1 MTVPVACVYE
11 RAVSYVVQGHGAS
24 MLKSL
29 RNQIV
34 FLSQFGKQFETTG
47 SLVASSQF
55 LAKTI
60 TRYLAARPDR
70 PIRVLECGPGTGAFT
85 NQIVRHLRPGDV
97 FDLVELNESFVD
109 VLNHRFESDESWK
122 TVRDLSKIHEVP
134 LQDFET
140 EGNYDFVISGLP
152 LNNFPPRLVAEIM
165 EVYFQLLIPGGMLSY
180 FEYMYIRSIRKIM
193 APGAGGKKIREI
205 DEIVESYLAK
215 RRVARNSVLL
225 NTPPAWVQHLQA
237 EIVAE

>member
-1 MTVPVACVYE
+1 MF
-11 RAVSYVVQGHGAS
+11 
-24 MLKSL
+24 KSL
-29 RNQIV
+29 RNQMV

-47 SLVASSQF
+47 SLIASSRF

-60 TRYLAARPDR
+60 TRFLADRPDR

-85 NQIVRHLRPGDV
+85 NRIVRHLRPGDM

-109 VLNHRFESDESWK
+109 VLNHRFQSEASWNA
-122 TVRDLSKIHEVP
+122 VRDQSTIHEVP

-152 LNNFPPRLVAEIM
+152 LNNFPPQLVAEIM
-165 EVYFQLLIPGGMLSY
+165 EVYFRLLKPDGTLSY
-180 FEYMYIRSIRKIM
+180 FEYMYIRPIRNSV

-205 DEIVESYLAK
+205 HQIVESYLT
-215 RRVARNSVLL
+215 RHRVARDSVLL
-225 NTPPAWVQHLQA
+225 NTPPAWVQHLQPGPA
-237 EIVAE
+237 GK